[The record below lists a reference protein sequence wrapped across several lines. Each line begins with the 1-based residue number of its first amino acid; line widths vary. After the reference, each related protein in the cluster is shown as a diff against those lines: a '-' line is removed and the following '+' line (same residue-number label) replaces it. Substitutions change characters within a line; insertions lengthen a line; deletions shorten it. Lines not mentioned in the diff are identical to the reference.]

1 MSRKDT
7 LHETVKAA
15 LERAGWRVTDDP
27 LTLRFRNVRLY
38 VDLGAELI
46 AAERDAEFIAVEIK
60 TFAGAS
66 AVHDL
71 YEALGQYIVYRKALA
86 ERQPARTLFLGISVV
101 VYEDFFRLPFAQAAL
116 EDSGVNLLVVNVEL
130 EEVRAW
136 IRNDT
141 MKR

>member
-15 LERAGWRVTDDP
+15 LQSAGWHVTDDP

-46 AAERDAEFIAVEIK
+46 AAERNTERIAVEIK

-66 AVHDL
+66 SVHDL
-71 YEALGQYIVYRKALA
+71 YEALGQYIVYRRALS
-86 ERQPARTLFLGISVV
+86 ERQPERTLFLGVSAV
-101 VYEDFFRLPFAQAAL
+101 VYEDFFRLPFAEAAL
-116 EDSGVNLLVVNVEL
+116 EDSRVNLLVVNIDTK
-130 EEVRAW
+130 EVAQW

-141 MKR
+141 TKS

>member
-1 MSRKDT
+1 
-7 LHETVKAA
+7 
-15 LERAGWRVTDDP
+15 VTDDP

-46 AAERDAEFIAVEIK
+46 AAERDTERIAVEIK
-60 TFAGAS
+60 TFGGAS

-71 YEALGQYIVYRKALA
+71 YEALGQYIVYRRALA
-86 ERQPARTLFLGISVV
+86 ERKPERTLFLGVSSA

-116 EDSGVNLLVVNVEL
+116 EDSKVNLLVVEI
-130 EEVRAW
+130 ETMEVGQW

-141 MKR
+141 TKR